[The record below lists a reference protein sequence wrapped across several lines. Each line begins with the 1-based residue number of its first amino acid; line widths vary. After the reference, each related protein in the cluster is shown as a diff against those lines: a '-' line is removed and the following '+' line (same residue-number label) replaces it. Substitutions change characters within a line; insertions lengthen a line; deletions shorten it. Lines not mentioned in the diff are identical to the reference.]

1 MATAKKINKDNIL
14 AIVLMAGKGTRMR
27 SDSPKVL
34 HKILG
39 KPMGFYVINA
49 LEKSGVKNRLVVTGF
64 GADDVKKAFCK
75 EKCILQDPQL
85 GTGHA
90 VIVALK
96 SVLKNF
102 THLLVVNGDTPLLTP
117 DAVKS
122 VIGLMSR
129 ENCKAVVS
137 CDWSAD
143 PQRLGRI
150 VTDDKGDFVAI
161 RETSDLKPGEENIE
175 WVNVGLYGFEKQS
188 LEKYLK
194 KITPKNKQ
202 HEFYL
207 TDIFGMMV
215 SDKQRVEVYE
225 AEDDS
230 FVVMPN
236 TRSDVADASAYL
248 QYRILEDHMNK
259 GITINDPR
267 RTYIEPD
274 VKIGRDTIIH
284 ADSYIAGS
292 TSIGKNSEIGPMVT
306 ICDSEIGDNV
316 KIRIS
321 AIEDSKIDSECVVG
335 PFSHIRPGVHLK
347 KGAKV
352 GNFVEIKKSVIGEGS
367 KVNHL
372 SYIGDATLGKVVNI
386 GAGTITCN
394 FDGTKK
400 HKTFIGD
407 GAFIGSDSILVA
419 PVRIGSGTLTG
430 AGSVITRDIPAGKV
444 AMGVPA
450 RVVRTVDVRS
460 NMDKKRKSDKV

>member
-1 MATAKKINKDNIL
+1 MATSKKINKDNIL
-14 AIVLMAGKGTRMR
+14 AVVLMAGKGTRMK
-27 SDSPKVL
+27 SESPKVL

-39 KPMGFYVINA
+39 KPMGFYVLDA
-49 LEKSGVKNRLVVTGF
+49 LEKTGIKNRLVVTGF
-64 GADDVKKAFCK
+64 GADDVQKAFNK
-75 EKCILQDPQL
+75 EKCILQKPQL

-96 SVLKNF
+96 SITKNF
-102 THLLVVNGDTPLLTP
+102 THLLVVNGDTPLLTTN
-117 DAVKS
+117 AVKS
-122 VIGLMSR
+122 VIGLLGK
-129 ENCKAVVS
+129 ENCRAVVS
-137 CDWSAD
+137 CDWCAD

-150 VTDDKGDFVAI
+150 VTDDKGNFLAI
-161 RETSDLKPGEENIE
+161 RETSDLKSGEENIE

-194 KITPKNKQ
+194 KITTKNRQ

-215 SDKQRVEVYE
+215 ADKQRVEVYE

-230 FVVMPN
+230 FLVMPN
-236 TRSDVADASAYL
+236 TRSDVADAASYL
-248 QYRILEDHMNK
+248 QYRILEGHMNK
-259 GITINDPR
+259 GITIHDPR

-284 ADSYIAGS
+284 ADAYISGS
-292 TSIGKNSEIGPMVT
+292 TIIGKNSEIGPMVT
-306 ICDSEIGDNV
+306 ICDSHIGDNV

-321 AIEDSKIDSECVVG
+321 SIEDSKIDNECVVG
-335 PFSHIRPGVHLK
+335 PFSHLRPGVHLK

-352 GNFVEIKKSVIGEGS
+352 GNFVEIKKSVIGEDS

-419 PVRIGSGTLTG
+419 PVKIGSGTLTG
-430 AGSVITRDIPAGKV
+430 AGSVITRDIPSGKV

-450 RVVRTVDVRS
+450 RVVRTADVKR
-460 NMDKKRKSDKV
+460 NADIKRKPDKA

>member
-1 MATAKKINKDNIL
+1 
-14 AIVLMAGKGTRMR
+14 V
-27 SDSPKVL
+27 
-34 HKILG
+34 
-39 KPMGFYVINA
+39 
-49 LEKSGVKNRLVVTGF
+49 
-64 GADDVKKAFCK
+64 
-75 EKCILQDPQL
+75 
-85 GTGHA
+85 
-90 VIVALK
+90 
-96 SVLKNF
+96 
-102 THLLVVNGDTPLLTP
+102 
-117 DAVKS
+117 
-122 VIGLMSR
+122 
-129 ENCKAVVS
+129 
-137 CDWSAD
+137 
-143 PQRLGRI
+143 
-150 VTDDKGDFVAI
+150 
-161 RETSDLKPGEENIE
+161 TSDLKSGEENIE

-194 KITPKNKQ
+194 KITTKNRQ

-215 SDKQRVEVYE
+215 ADKQRVEVYE

-230 FVVMPN
+230 FLVMPN
-236 TRSDVADASAYL
+236 TRSDVADAASYL
-248 QYRILEDHMNK
+248 QYRILEGHMNK
-259 GITINDPR
+259 GITIHDPR

-284 ADSYIAGS
+284 ADAYISGS
-292 TSIGKNSEIGPMVT
+292 TIIGKNSEIGPMVT
-306 ICDSEIGDNV
+306 ICDSHIGDNV

-321 AIEDSKIDSECVVG
+321 SIEDSKIDNECVVG
-335 PFSHIRPGVHLK
+335 PFSHLRPGVHLK

-352 GNFVEIKKSVIGEGS
+352 GNFVEIKKSVIGEDS

-419 PVRIGSGTLTG
+419 PVKIGSGTLTG
-430 AGSVITRDIPAGKV
+430 AGSVITRDIPSGKV

-450 RVVRTVDVRS
+450 RVVRTADVKR
-460 NMDKKRKSDKV
+460 NADIKRKPDKA